1 MYQYIPHTY
10 IHTYI
15 LYILQLTVDGLESQ
29 MAVNH
34 LSHFLLTSLL
44 LPYMAENGR
53 IINHSS
59 LAHSFAE
66 KNFVENNLLSEKS
79 YDPFK
84 AYCTYIH
91 TYHIYVIHTY
101 IPYIHILIRAYIYT
115 YIQLECIYTTDNYAY
130 LL

>member
-1 MYQYIPHTY
+1 MNKNKEL
-10 IHTYI
+10 
-15 LYILQLTVDGLESQ
+15 LYISNRKLAIINISKNSFNNMQLTVDGFESQ

-66 KNFVENNLLSEKS
+66 KNFVENNLMSEKS
-79 YDPFK
+79 YKPFQVR
-84 AYCTYIH
+84 H
-91 TYHIYVIHTY
+91 TYKQTYV
-101 IPYIHILIRAYIYT
+101 
-115 YIQLECIYTTDNYAY
+115 Q
-130 LL
+130 

>member
-1 MYQYIPHTY
+1 M
-10 IHTYI
+10 
-15 LYILQLTVDGLESQ
+15 QLTVDGFESQ

-66 KNFVENNLLSEKS
+66 KNFVENNLMSEKS
-79 YDPFK
+79 YKPFQVRHTVHTNK
-84 AYCTYIH
+84 H
-91 TYHIYVIHTY
+91 TYSDKHRYCS
-101 IPYIHILIRAYIYT
+101 AY
-115 YIQLECIYTTDNYAY
+115 
-130 LL
+130 